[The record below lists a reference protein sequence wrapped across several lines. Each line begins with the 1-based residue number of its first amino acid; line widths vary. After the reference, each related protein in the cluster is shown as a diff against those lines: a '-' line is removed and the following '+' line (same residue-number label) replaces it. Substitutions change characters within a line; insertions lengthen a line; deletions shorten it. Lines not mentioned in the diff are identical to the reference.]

1 MYAVKAFLIAFQAKE
16 MSLQSL
22 MKQDFGDDD
31 SDSPDEDFDPIGDAD
46 SGDEDDLPATIEAQA
61 CWLLFYSHAIDTHS
75 LTVSQFQQYA
85 QNLSQL
91 CSDGDEELL
100 AKLLAEMTQTPSENK
115 AVSAEGD
122 APAAG
127 IDAEP
132 DLNIDHLNQDGCTAL
147 FTAICHQQLGCC
159 KQLLAAGAK
168 TNVLH
173 EGSSYL
179 HAAMVLSSHAV
190 KASVLRSSESM
201 CAATLSPQCRKIVH
215 FPFLWPR
222 FFLHEVL
229 LLQFVMAMA
238 ARASMPPF
246 LVAFCRVS
254 A

>member
-1 MYAVKAFLIAFQAKE
+1 M
-16 MSLQSL
+16 
-22 MKQDFGDDD
+22 
-31 SDSPDEDFDPIGDAD
+31 
-46 SGDEDDLPATIEAQA
+46 
-61 CWLLFYSHAIDTHS
+61 LFYSHAIDARS
-75 LTVSQFQQYA
+75 LTVLPFQQYA

-100 AKLLAEMTQTPSENK
+100 AKLLAEMAQTPSENV
-115 AVSAEGD
+115 AGSAEGD

-132 DLNIDHLNQDGCTAL
+132 NLNIDHLNRDGCTAL

-168 TNVLH
+168 INIFH

-179 HAAMVLSSHAV
+179 HAAMALSSLAV
-190 KASVLRSSESM
+190 KAPVLRSSESM
-201 CAATLSPQCRKIVH
+201 CAATPISLQCRKIVY

-222 FFLHEVL
+222 CFLHEVL
-229 LLQFVMAMA
+229 LSQFVTEMV
-238 ARASMPPF
+238 ARAFMPPF
-246 LVAFCRVS
+246 SVAFSRVY